1 MPKPFAQFSPDIPM
15 GVCVGFPQYLAG
27 PSYAYLVLSPLH
39 IPGLELSSVVSDR
52 RYPPHKN
59 SIFLAKQTQK

>member
-1 MPKPFAQFSPDIPM
+1 MPKPFAQFSPDTPK
-15 GVCVGFPQYLAG
+15 GVCVDFPQYLAG
-27 PSYAYLVLSPLH
+27 PSYAYLVLSPLR